1 MKRVLLVL
9 VAVVVFAVAGAAGYT
24 WWFLS
29 QFDARAEIERRVE
42 AATGRDCEIK
52 GAVSV
57 TFWPTLGFKGADASL
72 ANAPGGSAAHMLTA
86 REVVIG
92 MALEPLMQRRLEV
105 HEFILVEPVVALEV
119 DVQGRPN
126 WILKPVAPSRP
137 QQPTASGAKPT
148 TFSLHGMRVID
159 GRFSYANLKTKS
171 AYAIEDVDARVD
183 LDGMEAP
190 LTVSGEATF
199 RGQRAVIDLTVGVF
213 RALTTGQPT
222 PLKASLTAPAL
233 SATLDGTL
241 DVKTGGLSGELSASG
256 PSLRGLAAWAGNP
269 LGQGPGLEA
278 FKIAGRLDV
287 GVKRYAFDNAAIE
300 IDNIKSRG
308 DFLIEQGPRAPFLSG
323 RLEVAAL
330 DLNPYLA
337 PRTQAGGVQVASVQQ
352 VDVKSPGWSD
362 IPIDLTGLKAV
373 NANLELTTG
382 PLQIQKTKLDRT
394 QVSLLLNDGY
404 LIATMREL
412 EMYGGNGT
420 GRFEID
426 ARGADV
432 TIRNELAVQKVD
444 AQRFFADAFGFT
456 NLEGTAKIDWG
467 FSGRGATQKSL
478 MGSLTGDGAFT
489 FQNGALRGVNLGGVG
504 RTIRDAMRGEMV
516 SPAART
522 PFSSFTATIKAAD
535 GVLATNDLQMVAPQA
550 RINAIG
556 VIDMGGRTIDMRLT
570 PRLSGVAVPFRV
582 SGAWTGIGYASDIL
596 GRARPGIEARV
607 RAVRAKAPRR

>member
-9 VAVVVFAVAGAAGYT
+9 VAVVVFTVIGAAGYT

-29 QFDARAEIERRVE
+29 RFDARAEIERRVE

-57 TFWPTLGFKGADASL
+57 TFWPALGFKGENASL
-72 ANAPGGSAAHMLTA
+72 ANARGGPAGQLLTA

-92 MALEPLMQRRLEV
+92 MALKPLVQRRLEV

-119 DVQGRPN
+119 DAQGRPN
-126 WILKPVAPSRP
+126 WILKPAASSRP
-137 QQPTASGAKPT
+137 RQTQNSGASAP

-171 AYAIEDVDARVD
+171 AYGLEDVDARID
-183 LDGMEAP
+183 LDGMDAP
-190 LTVSGEATF
+190 LTLSGEVTF
-199 RGQRAVIDLTVGVF
+199 RGQRAVVELTIGAF
-213 RALTTGQPT
+213 RALTTGQAT
-222 PLKASLTAPAL
+222 PLKVTIAATSLTAA
-233 SATLDGTL
+233 LDGAL
-241 DVKTGGLSGELSASG
+241 DVKTGGLSGELAASG
-256 PSLRGLAAWAGNP
+256 PSLRGLAAWAGAP
-269 LGQGPGLEA
+269 LGKGPGLET
-278 FKIAGRLDV
+278 FRISGHLDV
-287 GVKRYAFDNAAIE
+287 GPKRYAFDNAAIE
-300 IDNIKSRG
+300 IDNIKGRG
-308 DFLIEQGPRAPFLSG
+308 DFLIEQGPRAPFVSG
-323 RLEVAAL
+323 RLEVGAL

-337 PRTQAGGVQVASVQQ
+337 PRTQESGVQVASVQQ
-352 VDVKSPGWSD
+352 VDVRSAGWSD
-362 IPIDLTGLKAV
+362 VPIDLTGLKAV

-394 QVSLLLNDGY
+394 QVSLLLNDGFFV
-404 LIATMREL
+404 ATMREL

-426 ARGADV
+426 ARGGEL

-444 AQRFFADAFGFT
+444 AHRFFTDAFGFG
-456 NLEGTAKIDWG
+456 NLEGVAKIDWG
-467 FSGRGATQKSL
+467 FSGRGATQRALMTSL
-478 MGSLTGDGAFT
+478 NGTGAFT
-489 FQNGALRGVNLGGVG
+489 FENGALRGVNLGGVG

-522 PFSSFTATIKAAD
+522 PFSRFAATIMAAD
-535 GVLATNDLQMVAPQA
+535 GVLATRDLVMVAPQA

-556 VIDMGGRTIDMRLT
+556 VIDMGGRSMDMRLT

-582 SGAWTGIGYASDIL
+582 SGAWTGIGYVSDIL
-596 GRARPGIEARV
+596 GRARPAIEARV
-607 RAVRAKAPRR
+607 RAIQARAPRL

>member
-9 VAVVVFAVAGAAGYT
+9 VAVIVFAALGAAGYT

-29 QFDARAEIERRVE
+29 RFDARAEIERRVE

-57 TFWPTLGFKGADASL
+57 TFWPALGFKGEIASL
-72 ANAPGGSAAHMLTA
+72 AGISGGSAAHLLTA
-86 REVVIG
+86 REVVVG
-92 MALEPLMQRRLEV
+92 MALKPLMQRRLEV
-105 HEFILVEPVVALEV
+105 HELILVEPVVSLEV
-119 DVQGRPN
+119 DAQGRPN

-137 QQPTASGAKPT
+137 QQPARPGARAT

-159 GRFSYANLKTKS
+159 GRFSYANFKTKS
-171 AYAIEDVDARVD
+171 AYGLDDVDAKVD
-183 LDGMEAP
+183 LDGMDAP
-190 LTVSGEATF
+190 LTLSGEATF
-199 RGQRAVIDLTVGVF
+199 RGERATVDLTVGVF
-213 RALTTGQPT
+213 RALTTGQAT
-222 PLKASLTAPAL
+222 PLKVSITATPFTA
-233 SATLDGTL
+233 ALDGAL
-241 DVKTGGLSGELSASG
+241 DVKTGGLSGELAAAG
-256 PSLRGLAAWAGNP
+256 PSLRGLAAWAGSP
-269 LGQGPGLEA
+269 LGRGPGLEA
-278 FKIAGRLDV
+278 FKISGRVDV
-287 GVKRYAFDNAAIE
+287 GVKRYAFDNASIE
-300 IDNIKSRG
+300 IDNVKGRG
-308 DFLIEQGPRAPFLSG
+308 DFLIEQGARAPFLSG
-323 RLEVAAL
+323 RVEIATL

-337 PRTQAGGVQVASVQQ
+337 PRTEQGGVQVASVQQ
-352 VDVKSPGWSD
+352 VDVRSPGWSD
-362 IPIDLTGLKAV
+362 LPIDLTGLKAV

-382 PLQIQKTKLDRT
+382 PLQIQKTRLERT

-404 LIATMREL
+404 LIVTAREL

-420 GRFEID
+420 GRFEVD
-426 ARGADV
+426 ARGTDI

-444 AQRFFADAFGFT
+444 AQRFFTDAFGFA

-516 SPAART
+516 SPTART
-522 PFSSFTATIKAAD
+522 PFSTFTATLKAAD
-535 GVLATNDLQMVAPQA
+535 GVLATRDLQMVAPQA

-556 VIDMGGRTIDMRLT
+556 VIDMGARSIDMRLT

-607 RAVRAKAPRR
+607 RAVQAKASAR